1 MADPHAN
8 PVHISKTVTILRKR
22 PCPLSSSS
30 SSPEVTAT
38 TDSTSSACFR
48 GRDVAPLR
56 HLIDRLEADVSSVHE
71 QRQQAALRR
80 VTDAL
85 NTPCPAGQFAAIC
98 VHTGTS
104 GASGD
109 SSTFDGVVRHIETTN
124 RVNVVLLH
132 PARHDSLRS
141 ISDTL
146 TAAVDAITADAEEED
161 EDEEEDVDEQGE
173 EKKSGSHLT
182 KLIVGVELTH
192 LFHPDLLSDL
202 IYLLS
207 HIHQSSPT
215 SNVNNNKLSAAAL
228 FGISY
233 ANALHDCLNVGD
245 MVMLRTTIV
254 RMPTPYELFDGV
266 VHVLSQRQGVVF
278 NRSVFELLYTHFIQ
292 HDTSLSMVLRTL
304 RQLITL
310 HFSACPLADLLLLI
324 DDNSESSRERV
335 VKLLT
340 HDDDTQSYLH
350 LIDQLS
356 SVRNHHHHHQANNG
370 DKNTAQTFARDDD
383 KLRGQQYA
391 QCLYDLCKWKRN
403 IAKLNAFTLQL
414 DAIVDAKNVVNG
426 NGNSTNAAAQ
436 LHQYHCQDES
446 SSVQNALTFASFLP
460 HHNAQTQVP
469 GAVYLAKAQ
478 KFIRTAQRAELKRI
492 LTAIVDHFGT
502 TSSSN
507 KSGKPIANTSKAA
520 ASWFNAHAD
529 LSAQQGEDEVFATR
543 AIELMSLLETNSVNG
558 ASAIGTPTR
567 SAGNHN
573 NVNGSITTPDTSPQ
587 MLTPKTPQRHQLMTN
602 SPNPTPTPTSSI
614 SRRRATGAQAA
625 RALRNQLLRTNVAEA
640 QQQQK
645 LLPIGNVRDGVS
657 RLLHEM
663 FTRQKCLYML
673 PCHEVVL
680 FFDLS
685 ALQVAGGGLCSTIQP
700 RHAIF
705 TALRTPSKVFP
716 LLSKLSQ
723 RQHALRKAD
732 DDDVMDD
739 DIQESRK
746 KNSIPPV
753 PDIVVAFRIL
763 AQGGR
768 LVSLYDWYHTF
779 ASSIS
784 ATHIHAQQQQKQD
797 EQSDEHVNITIAELQ
812 ARFARACSEL
822 ELLGLLKYTN
832 RKTDHVAR
840 LAYE

>member
-1 MADPHAN
+1 M
-8 PVHISKTVTILRKR
+8 
-22 PCPLSSSS
+22 
-30 SSPEVTAT
+30 
-38 TDSTSSACFR
+38 
-48 GRDVAPLR
+48 
-56 HLIDRLEADVSSVHE
+56 SSVHE

-85 NTPCPAGQFAAIC
+85 NTPCPGGQFAAIC

-109 SSTFDGVVRHIETTN
+109 SSTFDGVVRHIEATN

-146 TAAVDAITADAEEED
+146 TAAVDAITAAAEEED
-161 EDEEEDVDEQGE
+161 EDEKEDNDEQGE
-173 EKKSGSHLT
+173 EKKKSASHLT

-207 HIHQSSPT
+207 HIHQSSPA
-215 SNVNNNKLSAAAL
+215 SNDNNSNNKNKLSAAAL

-233 ANALHDCLNVGD
+233 SNALHDCLNVGD

-254 RMPTPYELFDGV
+254 RMPTPYELLDGV

-278 NRSVFELLYTHFIQ
+278 NRSVFELLYSHFIQ

-324 DDNSESSRERV
+324 DDSTESSREHL

-340 HDDDTQSYLH
+340 QGDDTESYLH

-356 SVRNHHHHHQANNG
+356 SVRNLHHHQANNG
-370 DKNTAQTFARDDD
+370 DKNTAKTFARDDD
-383 KLRGQQYA
+383 KLRAQQYA

-414 DAIVDAKNVVNG
+414 DAIVDAKNVVDG
-426 NGNSTNAAAQ
+426 NGNSTSQVFTNAAAQ
-436 LHQYHCQDES
+436 LHQHHCRDQS
-446 SSVQNALTFASFLP
+446 SSVQTALTFASFLP

-507 KSGKPIANTSKAA
+507 KSNQPTTNTTKAA
-520 ASWFNAHAD
+520 ASWFDTHAD
-529 LSAQQGEDEVFATR
+529 LSAQQAEDEVFATR
-543 AIELMSLLETNSVNG
+543 ANELMSLLETNSVNS
-558 ASAIGTPTR
+558 AST
-567 SAGNHN
+567 
-573 NVNGSITTPDTSPQ
+573 ITTPTTSAASNNNTDGSISTRDTSTQ
-587 MLTPKTPQRHQLMTN
+587 TSTPKTPRRHQLTTS

-625 RALRNQLLRTNVAEA
+625 RALRNQLLRTNAVEA

-680 FFDLS
+680 FSDVS
-685 ALQVAGGGLCSTIQP
+685 ALQVAGGGLCSTVQP

-716 LLSKLSQ
+716 LLSKSSQ
-723 RQHALRKAD
+723 RQHALRED
-732 DDDVMDD
+732 NDDDVMDD
-739 DIQESRK
+739 DVQESHK
-746 KNSIPPV
+746 KNSIPPA

-784 ATHIHAQQQQKQD
+784 ATHIHAQQLQKQD

-822 ELLGLLKYTN
+822 ELLGILKYTN

>member
-8 PVHISKTVTILRKR
+8 PIHISKTVTILRKR
-22 PCPLSSSS
+22 PCPVLSSSS
-30 SSPEVTAT
+30 TPTVTSTTGSASSTAQ
-38 TDSTSSACFR
+38 ACFR

-56 HLIDRLEADVSSVHE
+56 HLIDRLDADVSSVHE

-109 SSTFDGVVRHIETTN
+109 SSTFDGVVRHIEATS
-124 RVNVVLLH
+124 RANVVLLH
-132 PARHDSLRS
+132 PSRHDSLRS

-146 TAAVDAITADAEEED
+146 NTAVDAITAAAEEDD
-161 EDEEEDVDEQGE
+161 EGEEDNVEQGRE
-173 EKKSGSHLT
+173 TKTENR

-202 IYLLS
+202 IYLMS
-207 HIHQSSPT
+207 HIHQSSPAI
-215 SNVNNNKLSAAAL
+215 NGYNIKLSAAAL

-233 ANALHDCLNVGD
+233 SNALHDCLNVGD

-278 NRSVFELLYTHFIQ
+278 NRSVFELLYSHFIQ

-310 HFSACPLADLLLLI
+310 HFSSCPLVDLLLLI
-324 DDNSESSRERV
+324 DDNSESSRERL

-340 HDDDTQSYLH
+340 QGDGKQTYLH
-350 LIDQLS
+350 IIDKLS
-356 SVRNHHHHHQANNG
+356 SVRSLIHQANGG
-370 DKNTAQTFARDDD
+370 DKQTAQTFAGNDDT
-383 KLRGQQYA
+383 LRAQQYA

-414 DAIVDAKNVVNG
+414 DAIVDAKNVING
-426 NGNSTNAAAQ
+426 SGNSISQVFTNAAAQ
-436 LHQYHCQDES
+436 LHQHHCQDQS
-446 SSVQNALTFASFLP
+446 SSVQTALTFASFLP
-460 HHNAQTQVP
+460 HHNAQTQIP
-469 GAVYLAKAQ
+469 GAVYLTKAQ

-502 TSSSN
+502 ASPSN
-507 KSGKPIANTSKAA
+507 KSDKPTTNMNKATK
-520 ASWFNAHAD
+520 SWFDTHAD
-529 LSAQQGEDEVFATR
+529 LSAQQIEDEVFATR
-543 AIELMSLLETNSVNG
+543 ANELMSLLESNSANTTN
-558 ASAIGTPTR
+558 AMTTPTT
-567 SAGNHN
+567 SVITN
-573 NVNGSITTPDTSPQ
+573 NNCNDSVTTSDASTQPT
-587 MLTPKTPQRHQLMTN
+587 TPKTPRRQQLTTS
-602 SPNPTPTPTSSI
+602 SPNPTATPTSSI

-625 RALRNQLLRTNVAEA
+625 RALRNQLLRTNVVEA

-645 LLPIGNVRDGVS
+645 MLPIGNVRDGVS

-680 FFDLS
+680 FSDVS
-685 ALQVAGGGLCSTIQP
+685 ALQVAGGGLCSTVQP

-716 LLSKLSQ
+716 LFSKSSQLTHSLSK
-723 RQHALRKAD
+723 D
-732 DDDVMDD
+732 DDDDIMDD
-739 DIQESRK
+739 VQEH

-784 ATHIHAQQQQKQD
+784 ATHIHAQQQRKQD
-797 EQSDEHVNITIAELQ
+797 EPSDGHVNITIAELQ